1 MPMPEYLNAAK
12 PGMTDEIFRLLRDFI
27 YEHSGIFFSDNK
39 KAQLENRLSLRLK
52 MNNLPDFDKYYYL
65 LKYDP
70 QASRELRALF
80 DSVTTNE
87 TSFFRSPPQIQ
98 AFQEKALPEIL
109 EKRAAQGEKVL
120 RLWSAGCS
128 TGDEP
133 YTLGM
138 VIREVLGEKTPEWD
152 VKIFASD
159 ISEKALKSARAAVYN
174 DYTLRSVPADI
185 KKKYLIQEGSQ
196 FRVCDD
202 VRMLVEL
209 QYLNFNDEK
218 RVKLMR
224 GFDIIFCRNVLI
236 YFDDAAKKRFVSQL
250 YDNLNPG
257 GYLFIGHSESLHNIS
272 RAFKLVHF
280 PGALGYKKQ

>member
-1 MPMPEYLNAAK
+1 MADNLNT
-12 PGMTDEIFRLLRDFI
+12 GRLQMTDETFRLLRDFI
-27 YEHSGIFFSDNK
+27 YEHSGIFFPDNK
-39 KAQLENRLSLRLK
+39 KPQLENRLSLRIK
-52 MNNLPDFDKYYYL
+52 ANNLPDFEKYYYM

-70 QASRELRALF
+70 QSPREIRALF

-109 EKRAAQGEKVL
+109 QRKAGEGDKTL

-138 VIREVLGEKTPEWD
+138 VALEVLGGAADGWD

-174 DYTLRSVPADI
+174 EYTLRSVPPEI
-185 KKKYLIQEGSQ
+185 KEKYFVPEDSQ
-196 FRVCDD
+196 YRVCDD
-202 VRMLVEL
+202 VRMLVEF
-209 QYLNFNDEK
+209 QYMNFNDEK
-218 RVKLMR
+218 RVKLMQ
-224 GFDIIFCRNVLI
+224 GLDVVFCRNVLI
-236 YFDDAAKKRFVSQL
+236 YFDDAARKRFVSQL

-280 PGALGYKKQ
+280 PGALGYKKE